1 MTTKIVDI
9 ADEIYRELGYQDD
22 VSISSIAFWLRTNL
36 GKLNILIAKDFLID
50 PNTLEIINP
59 NYPFTLLEKAILK
72 KLYNLHYYDRQ
83 ILNLIGKSRNLN
95 LVNSATDSTT
105 SGTTTSTNNSIEMS
119 EDGFTYKKDNTVSNR
134 TANETI
140 RANTQFIRQLGLNF
154 VELKRTENEE
164 LKQLLLKYSTT
175 TALPL
180 QVAGDDIISELNRTY
195 AYNNNV
201 RDINVL

>member
-36 GKLNILIAKDFLID
+36 GKLNILIAKDFSID

-83 ILNLIGKSRNLN
+83 VLNLIGKSRNLN